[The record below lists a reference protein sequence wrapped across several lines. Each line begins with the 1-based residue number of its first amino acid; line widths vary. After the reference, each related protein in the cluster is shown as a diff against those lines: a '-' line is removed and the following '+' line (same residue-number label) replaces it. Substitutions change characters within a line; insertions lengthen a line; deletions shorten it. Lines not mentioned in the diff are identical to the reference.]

1 MVVRRMLVGGAAAIT
16 LGVGLAY
23 PARAADTPQA
33 PGVPAALS
41 PAQPDQ
47 EPGVSSLVIH
57 KAHQDPAD
65 HAVEYTLWVRNEGT
79 APTHGKYTLVESLP
93 DGATATSVD
102 GGPRWSCAT
111 DAARKIATCT
121 SSDGLAP
128 GTTSDPITVRAGLTD
143 ADPCQL
149 VNVAAVSGGRDATE
163 AAGDRG
169 EVNLA
174 KDVLTLPCRRQ
185 AQAPAITVNVHVTG
199 NNNGGRG
206 GDSSGA
212 TANGNGH
219 IHNIAGGIAK
229 AGAKAHAK
237 AGAKAHAKAGA
248 KAHAKAG
255 AKAHAKAVHRSQR
268 HGGTRGCLRRH
279 R

>member
-128 GTTSDPITVRAGLTD
+128 GTTSDPITVRAG
-143 ADPCQL
+143 
-149 VNVAAVSGGRDATE
+149 RDATE

-185 AQAPAITVNVHVTG
+185 AQAPAITVNVNVTG
-199 NNNGGRG
+199 NNNGG
-206 GDSSGA
+206 
-212 TANGNGH
+212 
-219 IHNIAGGIAK
+219 
-229 AGAKAHAK
+229 
-237 AGAKAHAKAGA
+237 
-248 KAHAKAG
+248 
-255 AKAHAKAVHRSQR
+255 
-268 HGGTRGCLRRH
+268 
-279 R
+279 